1 MLIWSRHFLW
11 KGVSIMIVI
20 KRVLN
25 NNAVVAKDEHDQTL
39 VALGSGIAF
48 QRKAGQVISEEKIE
62 KSFYPKNEDATN
74 SISETLAQV
83 DPKYIELSDRIISE
97 AIASSGKK
105 LSDDIYVSLPDHLQ
119 FAVERVKKGILI
131 QNKLTVETMQ
141 TYPDEF
147 QLGKRA
153 LNYLS
158 KKISLTF
165 PDDEATNIAMHLIT
179 AEEGDSLENTEGTI
193 ELINRFLKIIREML
207 NKKIDSNSVS
217 YYRLVT
223 HLKFFVQRIK
233 KRQNQEFDADHDLYD
248 MVVHNYHK
256 EYVIAQRIAGIVM
269 QEFDYQVSD
278 DEIMFL
284 TIHIHRI
291 NISTGENYE

>member
-1 MLIWSRHFLW
+1 
-11 KGVSIMIVI
+11 MIVI

-158 KKISLTF
+158 KKTSLTF

-193 ELINRFLKIIREML
+193 ELINCFLKIIREML

-233 KRQNQEFDADHDLYD
+233 KRQDQEIDADHDLYD

>member
-1 MLIWSRHFLW
+1 
-11 KGVSIMIVI
+11 MIVI

-105 LSDDIYVSLPDHLQ
+105 LSDDIYISLPDHLQ

-153 LNYLS
+153 LNNLS
-158 KKISLTF
+158 KKTRLTF

-207 NKKIDSNSVS
+207 NKEIDSNSVS
-217 YYRLVT
+217 YYRLIT

-233 KRQNQEFDADHDLYD
+233 KRQNQDFDADHDLYD

>member
-1 MLIWSRHFLW
+1 
-11 KGVSIMIVI
+11 MIVI
-20 KRVLN
+20 RRVLN
-25 NNAVVAKDEHDQTL
+25 NNAVVAIDDNKQTL
-39 VALGSGIAF
+39 VALGSSIAF
-48 QRKAGQVISEEKIE
+48 QRKAGQVIPEDKVE
-62 KSFYPKNEDATN
+62 KSFYPKDEDATN
-74 SISETLAQV
+74 SISETLSQV

-147 QLGKRA
+147 QLGKRV
-153 LNYLS
+153 LKYMS
-158 KKISLTF
+158 EKTGLTF

-193 ELINRFLKIIREML
+193 ELIDRFLRIISEML
-207 NKKIDSNSVS
+207 GKKINSDSVS
-217 YYRLVT
+217 YYRLIT
-223 HLKFFVQRIK
+223 HLKFFIQRIK
-233 KRQNQEFDADHDLYD
+233 KQQKQDFQADKDLYN
-248 MVVHNYHK
+248 MVIHIYHK
-256 EYVIAQRIAGIVM
+256 EYVIAQRIAGIVL
-269 QEFDYQVSD
+269 QDFNYKVSE

-291 NISTGENYE
+291 NISTGDNNE

>member
-1 MLIWSRHFLW
+1 
-11 KGVSIMIVI
+11 MIVI

-25 NNAVVAKDEHDQTL
+25 NNAVVAKDELNRTL

-48 QRKAGQVISEEKIE
+48 QQKVGHIIPKDKIE
-62 KSFYPKNEDATN
+62 KIFYPKDEDATN
-74 SISETLAQV
+74 SISETLSQV

-105 LSDDIYVSLPDHLQ
+105 LTDDIYVSLPDHLQ
-119 FAVERVKKGILI
+119 FAVERVKNGILI

-147 QLGKRA
+147 QLGKRV
-153 LNYLS
+153 LKYLS
-158 KKISLTF
+158 EKTGLDF

-193 ELINRFLKIIREML
+193 ELINRFLKIISEML
-207 NKKIDSNSVS
+207 GKNINSNSVS
-217 YYRLVT
+217 YYRLIT
-223 HLKFFVQRIK
+223 HLKFFIQRIK
-233 KRQNQEFDADHDLYD
+233 KHQSQKFKADKDLYD
-248 MVVHNYHK
+248 MVIHSYHK
-256 EYVIAQRIAGIVM
+256 EYIIAQRIAGIVLHDFNY
-269 QEFDYQVSD
+269 EVSE
-278 DEIMFL
+278 DEVMFL

-291 NISTGENYE
+291 NISTGDYNE

>member
-1 MLIWSRHFLW
+1 
-11 KGVSIMIVI
+11 MIVI

-147 QLGKRA
+147 QLGKRV

-158 KKISLTF
+158 NKTGLSF

-179 AEEGDSLENTEGTI
+179 AEEGDSLEHTEGTI
-193 ELINRFLKIIREML
+193 ELINKFIEIIQEML
-207 NKKIDSNSVS
+207 QKQINSNSVS

-223 HLKFFVQRIK
+223 HLKFFAQRVK
-233 KRQNQEFDADHDLYD
+233 KRQKQDTVLDKNLYD

-269 QEFDYQVSD
+269 QEFNYQVSD
-278 DEIMFL
+278 EEIMFL
-284 TIHIHRI
+284 TIHIHRVNI
-291 NISTGENYE
+291 N

>member
-1 MLIWSRHFLW
+1 
-11 KGVSIMIVI
+11 MIVI

-147 QLGKRA
+147 QLGKRV
-153 LNYLS
+153 LRYL
-158 KKISLTF
+158 
-165 PDDEATNIAMHLIT
+165 T

-207 NKKIDSNSVS
+207 NKEFDSNSVS
-217 YYRLVT
+217 YYRLIT

-233 KRQNQEFDADHDLYD
+233 KRQDQDFDADHDLYD

-256 EYVIAQRIAGIVM
+256 EYVITQRIAGIVM
-269 QEFDYQVSD
+269 QEFGYQVSD

>member
-1 MLIWSRHFLW
+1 MLIGLAFLLEGEQ
-11 KGVSIMIVI
+11 KMIVI

-25 NNAVVAKDEHDQTL
+25 NNAVLAKDEQNQTL

-48 QRKAGQVISEEKIE
+48 QRKAGQVILEDKIE
-62 KSFYPKNEDATN
+62 KSFFPKDEDATN

-83 DPKYIELSDRIISE
+83 DPKYIELSDCIISE
-97 AIASSGKK
+97 AIGSSGKK

-119 FAVERVKKGILI
+119 FAVERLKKGMVI

-147 QLGKRA
+147 QLGKRT
-153 LNYLS
+153 LKYLS
-158 KKISLTF
+158 EKTGLTF

-179 AEEGDSLENTEGTI
+179 AEEGDILENTEETI
-193 ELINRFLKIIREML
+193 ELINKFLKIISEML
-207 NKKIDSNSVS
+207 DKKFDSNSVS

-233 KRQNQEFDADHDLYD
+233 KRQKQELVADKDLYD
-248 MVVHNYHK
+248 MIIHNYHR
-256 EYVIAQRIAGIVM
+256 EYIIAQRIAGIVM
-269 QEFDYQVSD
+269 SNFDYQVNE
-278 DEIMFL
+278 DEITFL
-284 TIHIHRI
+284 TIHIHRV
-291 NISTGENYE
+291 NVTAGDSHE

>member
-1 MLIWSRHFLW
+1 
-11 KGVSIMIVI
+11 MIVI

-25 NNAVVAKDEHDQTL
+25 NNAVVATDEQDQTL

-48 QRKAGQVISEEKIE
+48 HQKAGQAILENKIE
-62 KSFYPKNEDATN
+62 KSFYPKNEDAAN

-97 AIASSGKK
+97 AVISSGKK

-119 FAVERVKKGILI
+119 FAVERLKKGMLI

-147 QLGKRA
+147 QLGKHT
-153 LNYLS
+153 LSYLAQETG
-158 KKISLTF
+158 LTF

-179 AEEGDSLENTEGTI
+179 AEEGDILENTEETI
-193 ELINRFLKIIREML
+193 TLINQFLKVISAML
-207 NKKIDSNSVS
+207 KKEFNLNSVS

-233 KRQNQEFDADHDLYD
+233 KRQHQEFPPDKTLYD
-248 MVVHNYHK
+248 LIIRDYHA
-256 EYVIAQRIAGIVM
+256 EYLIAQRIAGIVM
-269 QEFDYQVSD
+269 KKFNYRVSD
-278 DEIMFL
+278 EEILFL
-284 TIHIHRI
+284 TIHIHRV
-291 NISTGENYE
+291 NAVQ

>member
-1 MLIWSRHFLW
+1 MLIWSCHFLW

-153 LNYLS
+153 LNHLS
-158 KKISLTF
+158 KKTRLTF

-207 NKKIDSNSVS
+207 NKEIDSNSVS
-217 YYRLVT
+217 YYRLIT

-233 KRQNQEFDADHDLYD
+233 KRQDQDFDADHDLYD

>member
-1 MLIWSRHFLW
+1 
-11 KGVSIMIVI
+11 MIII

-25 NNAVVAKDEHDQTL
+25 NNAVLAKDGHNQTL

-48 QRKAGQVISEEKIE
+48 QRKAGQVILEDKIE
-62 KSFYPKNEDATN
+62 KAFYPKDEDTTN
-74 SISETLAQV
+74 SISETLAQL
-83 DPKYIELSDRIISE
+83 DPMYIELSDQIISE
-97 AIASSGKK
+97 ATGSSGKK

-119 FAVERVKKGILI
+119 FAVERLKKGIVI

-158 KKISLTF
+158 EKTGLAF
-165 PDDEATNIAMHLIT
+165 PNDEATNIAMHLIT
-179 AEEGDSLENTEGTI
+179 AEEGDILENTEETI
-193 ELINRFLKIIREML
+193 ELINKFLKIISEML
-207 NKKIDSNSVS
+207 DKKFDSNSVS

-233 KRQNQEFDADHDLYD
+233 KRQRQELLADKDLYE
-248 MVVHNYHK
+248 MIIRNYHK

-269 QEFDYQVSD
+269 NNFSYQVND

-284 TIHIHRI
+284 TIHIHRV
-291 NISTGENYE
+291 NTMPGDSHE